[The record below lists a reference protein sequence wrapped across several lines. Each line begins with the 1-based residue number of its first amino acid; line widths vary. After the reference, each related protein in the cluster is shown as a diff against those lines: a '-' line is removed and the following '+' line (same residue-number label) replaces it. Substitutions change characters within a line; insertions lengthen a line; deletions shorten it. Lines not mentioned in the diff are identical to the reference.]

1 VVDVAE
7 DGWFVAAGGAT
18 GQLAQADEFVE
29 CSAGSAS
36 GFGRRSGCGDGFGCV
51 RPLIGP
57 SVVGRQFP
65 RDGALGGSVSSI
77 VGIQA
82 FAMQLRVGWGL
93 RGRLL
98 GDDVH
103 HDVAGA
109 VVVDGIGALR
119 VVAGAGELL

>member
-1 VVDVAE
+1 
-7 DGWFVAAGGAT
+7 
-18 GQLAQADEFVE
+18 
-29 CSAGSAS
+29 
-36 GFGRRSGCGDGFGCV
+36 
-51 RPLIGP
+51 
-57 SVVGRQFP
+57 
-65 RDGALGGSVSSI
+65 
-77 VGIQA
+77 
-82 FAMQLRVGWGL
+82 MQLRVGWGL